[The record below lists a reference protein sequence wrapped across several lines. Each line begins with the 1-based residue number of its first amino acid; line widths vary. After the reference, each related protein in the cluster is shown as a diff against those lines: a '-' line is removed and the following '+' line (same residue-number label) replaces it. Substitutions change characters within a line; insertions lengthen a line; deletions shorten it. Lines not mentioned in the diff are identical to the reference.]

1 VQRSVFAG
9 EPESISPGNALLIP
23 EYWDRKRLIMA
34 GIAGGG
40 ELKVLTSVAMKGVLE
55 RLAPEFRRETGCGLS
70 MSYGPGGIVLQRVR
84 SGDVNDVVI
93 ATPEA
98 VEVLIGEGRI
108 VAGSQRPI
116 ARSVIGVAV
125 RSGAPKPKIDTVD
138 DFRRALLEA
147 RCVAY
152 TNPATGAA
160 SGVHF
165 ARILDRFG
173 IAGEINAKTKFGDG
187 GPVAEYVARGE
198 AELAIQQLCEHM
210 LVTSVDIVG
219 PLPAELQKVTIITAA
234 VGAGAS
240 HPRHASA
247 LIDLLLA
254 PHIQAAIST
263 HGLEAIRS

>member
-1 VQRSVFAG
+1 
-9 EPESISPGNALLIP
+9 
-23 EYWDRKRLIMA
+23 MA
-34 GIAGGG
+34 GNAGGG

-55 RLAPEFRRETGCGLS
+55 RLAPEFRQQTGCGLA
-70 MSYGPGGIVLQRVR
+70 MGYGPGGVVLQRVR
-84 SGDVNDVVI
+84 AGAVNDVVI
-93 ATPEA
+93 ASPEA
-98 VEVLIGEGRI
+98 VEALIGEGRI

-125 RSGAPKPKIDTVD
+125 RSGAPKPRIDTVD
-138 DFRRALLEA
+138 DFRRALLAA
-147 RCVAY
+147 RSVAY

-173 IAGEINAKTKFGDG
+173 IASEINANAKFGDG

-210 LVTSVDIVG
+210 LVKGVDIVG
-219 PLPAELQKVTIITAA
+219 PLPLELQKVTTLIAA
-234 VGAGAS
+234 VGEGAS
-240 HPRHASA
+240 RPRYASA

-254 PHIQAAIST
+254 PHIQAAMST
-263 HGLEAIRS
+263 HGLEPIRS